1 MYYKVCVGIMMYSG
15 VLLGHIRY
23 YHVSYINDHD
33 YDDDEDEHEDA
44 NGDEDD
50 DADDDDDIRRNDE
63 MSTRAE
69 TFHTNQQK

>member
-1 MYYKVCVGIMMYSG
+1 MFCKVCVGTMMNSG
-15 VLLGHIRY
+15 ILLGHITY
-23 YHVSYINDHD
+23 YNVSYINDDD
-33 YDDDEDEHEDA
+33 YDDDEDEHEDE

-50 DADDDDDIRRNDE
+50 DADDDDIRRNDE